1 MTLRINL
8 WRVLLI
14 GVALISIA
22 ALIKALRWV
31 FDETDMCSVRMV
43 TLGKIRDALTRLEN
57 GGEM

>member
-22 ALIKALRWV
+22 ALIALRLWGV
-31 FDETDMCSVRMV
+31 EGVR
-43 TLGKIRDALTRLEN
+43 
-57 GGEM
+57 